1 MTIINAETILTRDP
15 DLVSAEMDG
24 DLVMMSVANGA
35 YYAISGVGPRIW
47 ELLEQPISIAEIVK
61 VITHEFE
68 VDAERAQADAMTFA
82 EQLVEM
88 KLVSLQPKTL

>member
-1 MTIINAETILTRDP
+1 MTIINAETILIRDP

-24 DLVMMSVANGA
+24 DLVMMSLANGA
-35 YYAISGVGPRIW
+35 YYGISGVGPRIW
-47 ELLEQPISIAEIVK
+47 ELLEQPISIAEIIK

-68 VDAERAQADAMTFA
+68 VDTARAQVDAITFA

-88 KLVSLQPKTL
+88 KLVLRA